1 MSNRHEITTVLSI
14 STEKYIT
21 PHGDPRIYWAKEVTF
36 DYATSN
42 AVRVDYM
49 KFKPVNNTVSGI
61 EKGDFYCYE
70 VKSSVED
77 FHSKNGHNFIGD
89 FNYYVMPEDVYEK
102 VKDEIPYKVGVLVPE
117 KKNYRGEWYDLKSV
131 KKSARKDRERPVSE
145 MLLMMFRSAARERN
159 GK

>member
-1 MSNRHEITTVLSI
+1 
-14 STEKYIT
+14 
-21 PHGDPRIYWAKEVTF
+21 
-36 DYATSN
+36 
-42 AVRVDYM
+42 
-49 KFKPVNNTVSGI
+49 
-61 EKGDFYCYE
+61 
-70 VKSSVED
+70 
-77 FHSKNGHNFIGD
+77 
-89 FNYYVMPEDVYEK
+89 MPEDVYEK